1 MEGDDFMPEVL
12 SKLQQ
17 RFTELWKNLDKSQ
30 KTRLFMISTILII
43 AITVSIVMLT
53 RTTYVPLVTIDD
65 TKDVAEIEEVLK
77 EKGVDYK
84 PGEGN
89 KILVNS
95 KDKNKA
101 EFALASSGITSSGMN
116 FEDAWNLVNITSTE
130 SDKKQ
135 LWQNF
140 KKKSLVAKLKMFDN
154 VKDADV
160 EVTMPENS
168 LFFSGTSSEK
178 PTAFVRINPKG
189 DISTEQVKGIVSV
202 VSASIEGL
210 EPSNVTVVDNNFNV
224 LSTEIT
230 SGIGDTSTQ
239 YKMKLRVKEELE
251 RNIKVLYPNKS
262 SSYDY
267 ISVVVNPFLE
277 FDKQKT
283 TKREVAKPTDLD
295 EAVVSSHTEKEELV
309 NGSTGGVPGTD
320 TNPGDGTTTYPIE
333 AGQDSTYK
341 KTVTDI
347 NREFNETMTEMEK
360 AQGEV
365 NFDKSSVAVTLWYGQ
380 KVADD
385 TAITPEFL
393 EQCQQVISGAT
404 NIPISKIS
412 INKYKLA
419 PEEVYEEPLSDK
431 IQYYIDTYGYF
442 ALMLILIIGMLIA
455 VIPRKKKNED
465 LEDGLMPEMAGQG
478 SGFIASDQEPVQE
491 ISLEERSEV
500 KKQLDRFVKEKPES
514 VAQLLRNWLS
524 DDWE

>member
-12 SKLQQ
+12 SKLKE
-17 RFTELWKNLDKSQ
+17 RFSDLWKNLDKSQ
-30 KTRLFMISTILII
+30 KTRVYLISTILII
-43 AITVSIVMLT
+43 AITVSIVLLT

-65 TKDVAEIEEVLK
+65 TKDAAEIEKVLTD
-77 EKGVDYK
+77 KGISFK

-101 EFALASSGITSSGMN
+101 EFALASSGITSAGMN

-140 KKKSLVAKLKMFDN
+140 KKNSLVAKLKMFDN

-189 DISTEQVKGIVSV
+189 EISTEQVKGIVSV
-202 VSASIEGL
+202 VAASIEGL

-224 LSTEIT
+224 LSAELN
-230 SGIGDTSTQ
+230 SSIGDTSTQ

-262 SSYDY
+262 NSYDY

-277 FDKQKT
+277 FDKHKT
-283 TKREVAKPTDLD
+283 TKREVEKPTNLD
-295 EAVVSSHTEKEELV
+295 EAIVSSHTEKEELV
-309 NGSTGGVPGTD
+309 NGVEGGVPGID

-333 AGQDSTYK
+333 AGRESTYK

-360 AQGEV
+360 AQGEI
-365 NFDKSSVAVTLWYGQ
+365 NFEKSSVAVTLWYGQ
-380 KVADD
+380 KVPDD
-385 TAITPEFL
+385 NAITPEFL

-419 PEEVYEEPLSDK
+419 PEEVYEESLSEK
-431 IQYYIDTYGYF
+431 IQQYIDNYGYF
-442 ALMLILIIGMLIA
+442 ALMLILIIGLLIA
-455 VIPRKKKNED
+455 VIPRRKKDED
-465 LEDGLMPEMAGQG
+465 VEDALVPELAGQEA
-478 SGFIASDQEPVQE
+478 SFIASDQDPVQE
-491 ISLEERSEV
+491 ISIEERSEV

-524 DDWE
+524 DDWD

>member
-1 MEGDDFMPEVL
+1 MPEVL

-17 RFTELWKNLDKSQ
+17 RLNEIWKNLDKSQ
-30 KTRLFMISTILII
+30 KSRLYAISAILVI

-65 TKDVAEIEEVLK
+65 TKDAAEIEEVLK
-77 EKGVDYK
+77 EKDIDYK

-101 EFALASSGITSSGMN
+101 EFALASSGITSAGMT

-140 KKKSLVAKLKMFDN
+140 KKNSLVAKLKMFDN

-160 EVTMPENS
+160 EVTMPEDS
-168 LFFSGTSSEK
+168 LFFSDTSSDK

-189 DISTEQVKGIVSV
+189 DITTEQVKGIVSV

-210 EPSNVTVVDNNFNV
+210 EPVNVTVVDNNFNV
-224 LSTEIT
+224 LSTEINNVM
-230 SGIGDTSTQ
+230 GDTTTQ
-239 YKMKLRVKEELE
+239 YKMKLKVKDELE

-262 SSYDY
+262 DSYDY

-283 TKREVAKPTDLD
+283 TKKEVGKPNDLD

-309 NGSTGGVPGTD
+309 NGTEGGVPGTD

-333 AGQDSTYK
+333 AGEDSTYK

-347 NREFNETMTEMEK
+347 NREFNETMTEIEK

-365 NFDKSSVAVTLWYGQ
+365 NFEKSSVAMTLWYGQ
-380 KVADD
+380 RVADD
-385 TAITPEFL
+385 VSITPEFI
-393 EQCQQVISGAT
+393 EQCKQVISGAT
-404 NIPISKIS
+404 NIPVSKIS

-431 IQYYIDTYGYF
+431 IQHYIDTYGYF
-442 ALMLILIIGMLIA
+442 ALMLVLIIGMLIA
-455 VIPRKKKNED
+455 VIPRKKKDED
-465 LEDGLMPEMAGQG
+465 MEEDGLTPDMATAGGPQ
-478 SGFIASDQEPVQE
+478 FAAAELEEPVQE
-491 ISLEERSEV
+491 INFEEKSEV
-500 KKQLDRFVKEKPES
+500 KKQLERFVKEKPES

-524 DDWE
+524 DDWD

>member
-1 MEGDDFMPEVL
+1 MPEVL

-17 RFTELWKNLDKSQ
+17 RITELWKNLDKSQ
-30 KTRLFMISTILII
+30 KSRIYVISAILVI

-65 TKDVAEIEEVLK
+65 TKDAAEIEEVLQA
-77 EKGVDYK
+77 KGINYK
-84 PGEGN
+84 PDGGN
-89 KILVNS
+89 KILVDS

-101 EFALASSGITSSGMN
+101 EFALASSGITSPGMT

-140 KKKSLVAKLKMFDN
+140 KKNSLIAKLKMFDN
-154 VKDADV
+154 VRDADV

-168 LFFSGTSSEK
+168 LFFSETSSDK

-189 DISTEQVKGIVSV
+189 EITTEQVKGIVSV
-202 VSASIEGL
+202 VSSSIEGL
-210 EPSNVTVVDNNFNV
+210 EPGNVTVVDNNFNV
-224 LSTEIT
+224 LSTEVT
-230 SGIGDTSTQ
+230 NGIGDTSTQ
-239 YKMKLRVKEELE
+239 YKMKLKVKDELE
-251 RNIKVLYPNKS
+251 RNIKILYPNKS
-262 SSYDY
+262 DSYDY

-283 TKREVAKPTDLD
+283 TKKEVGKPTDLD
-295 EAVVSSHTEKEELV
+295 EAVVSSHTEKEELI
-309 NGSTGGVPGTD
+309 NGTEGGVPGTD

-333 AGQDSTYK
+333 AGEDSTYK

-347 NREFNETMTEMEK
+347 NREFNETMTEIEK
-360 AQGEV
+360 AQGDV
-365 NFDKSSVAVTLWYGQ
+365 NFEKSSVAVTLWYGQ
-380 KVADD
+380 RVAED

-393 EQCQQVISGAT
+393 AQCQQVISGAT
-404 NIPISKIS
+404 NIPVSKIS

-431 IQYYIDTYGYF
+431 IQHYIDTYGYF
-442 ALMLILIIGMLIA
+442 ALMLILIIGLMIA
-455 VIPRKKKNED
+455 VIPRKKKATDE
-465 LEDGLMPEMAGQG
+465 EDGLIPDLATAGGPQFIVPEIDENVA
-478 SGFIASDQEPVQE
+478 E
-491 ISLEERSEV
+491 INFEERSEV
-500 KKQLDRFVKEKPES
+500 KKQIERFVKEKPES

-524 DDWE
+524 DDWD